1 MATIG
6 KSISARALAFI
17 VAGIVFMQLL
27 DGAIIATSLPI
38 MARELG
44 VPTLSMSVGITAYL
58 LAAAVLMPISTWL
71 SDRFGAVRVFLAA
84 IVVFTL
90 ASLACALAQDLPQFV
105 MARIVQGAGGAF
117 MVPVGRAIVLERAS
131 KGEVLQVL
139 ATMIWPALAAPV
151 IGPVIGGAITTYL
164 SWRYNFL
171 INLPVGLAGFLLV
184 RLLVADSAPPI
195 GRPFDWKGFV
205 LSAGGLAALLMG
217 LELFV
222 QQDKVWL
229 PLALAGLGTLGCVA
243 AVRHL
248 MASPAPLFSL
258 EPFRTPSFALST
270 ISGGSYMRVAVESMP
285 FLLPLLLQVGLGY
298 DPLRAGSLMLA
309 YFLGNIAMKSITT
322 PTLRHFGFRGVLVAN
337 GVICALLV
345 AACALVIP
353 GAPVWAAM
361 FVLALSG
368 LSRSMQFTALSSIA
382 FADIGDMQRRPAS
395 MVLSIVQQV
404 TLVLAVAAATF
415 ALKLSQWLRGGDG
428 LVLFDLQLAIGLM
441 ALLAALSA
449 TLMLRLPPKAGD
461 EIAGR
466 STGHTTRHKS
476 FEAKD

>member
-105 MARIVQGAGGAF
+105 MARIVQVAGGAF

-184 RLLVADSAPPI
+184 RLLVADSA
-195 GRPFDWKGFV
+195 GK
-205 LSAGGLAALLMG
+205 A
-217 LELFV
+217 
-222 QQDKVWL
+222 
-229 PLALAGLGTLGCVA
+229 
-243 AVRHL
+243 
-248 MASPAPLFSL
+248 LFSL
-258 EPFRTPSFALST
+258 
-270 ISGGSYMRVAVESMP
+270 
-285 FLLPLLLQVGLGY
+285 
-298 DPLRAGSLMLA
+298 RAG
-309 YFLGNIAMKSITT
+309 
-322 PTLRHFGFRGVLVAN
+322 
-337 GVICALLV
+337 
-345 AACALVIP
+345 
-353 GAPVWAAM
+353 
-361 FVLALSG
+361 
-368 LSRSMQFTALSSIA
+368 
-382 FADIGDMQRRPAS
+382 
-395 MVLSIVQQV
+395 
-404 TLVLAVAAATF
+404 
-415 ALKLSQWLRGGDG
+415 
-428 LVLFDLQLAIGLM
+428 
-441 ALLAALSA
+441 
-449 TLMLRLPPKAGD
+449 
-461 EIAGR
+461 
-466 STGHTTRHKS
+466 
-476 FEAKD
+476 